1 MKQPVLCLFCGWT
14 YRRRWRDVR
23 QMG

>member
-14 YRRRWRDVR
+14 YRRKWRDVR